1 MKENKLTILL
11 NDKDLLS
18 ELIKDKDVQVRI
30 KDAVIDGIG
39 RRAVK
44 LINAHDDFKSGIK
57 RAVRDM
63 IFDKKSWGN
72 KFSMEFEPIIQNE
85 IKSCLE
91 NYIKKSMYQHID
103 NVVENHLQEIYAEVK
118 RYNQGLSRQI
128 LEQYDIEKMIKTEIA
143 NTVTRI
149 IHRINENTKENQ

>member
-39 RRAVK
+39 RRAIK
-44 LINAHDDFKSGIK
+44 LINNHEDFKSGIK
-57 RAVRDM
+57 IAVRNM
-63 IFDKKSWGN
+63 IFDRTRYV
-72 KFSMEFEPIIQNE
+72 KFSEVFEPLIQSE
-85 IKSCLE
+85 VQKHLE
-91 NYIKKSMYQHID
+91 DYIKKSMSQHIN

-128 LEQYDIEKMIKTEIA
+128 LAQYDIEKMIKTEID

>member
-11 NDKDLLS
+11 NDKDLIP

-44 LINAHDDFKSGIK
+44 LINAQDDFKSGIK

-63 IFDKKSWGN
+63 IFDKESWGN
-72 KFSMEFEPIIQNE
+72 KFSIEFEPIIQNE

-91 NYIKKSMYQHID
+91 NYIKKSMSKHID

-118 RYNQGLSRQI
+118 RYNHGLSRQI